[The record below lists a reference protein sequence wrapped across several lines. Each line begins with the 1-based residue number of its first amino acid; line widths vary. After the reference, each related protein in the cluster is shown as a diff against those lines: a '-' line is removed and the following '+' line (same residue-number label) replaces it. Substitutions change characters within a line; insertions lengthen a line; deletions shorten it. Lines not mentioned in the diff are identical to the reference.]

1 MEEISG
7 GKKQTAKIDLRYDT
21 KKSVSKNQDQVWKSN
36 KATDVADEYF
46 SYFIYNDKVDGF
58 ASLVSDISV
67 YKIR

>member
-7 GKKQTAKIDLRYDT
+7 GKKQNAKIDLRYDT

-46 SYFIYNDKVDGF
+46 HI
-58 ASLVSDISV
+58 
-67 YKIR
+67 